1 MLISFLLPTRW
12 VVLFIRVSKR
22 IFCKEGKRR
31 RNWDVPIPVALLLI
45 PPRRILG
52 NFQVVVLFTLIQ
64 IVALLPFIFSCETKK
79 KKKKKI
85 KHHRLD
91 ERREKG
97 KKMRECFRPSVR
109 PSSSLHSSTYLLLIT
124 GPGSGLLQYP
134 VSCLMTLP
142 HHYFVTV
149 LHSAMRTVFLLVV
162 TTLFTLR
169 VDILRLRYPIQV
181 STQIFF

>member
-1 MLISFLLPTRW
+1 MPRSPLLS
-12 VVLFIRVSKR
+12 IRVSKR
-22 IFCKEGKRR
+22 IFFWSWNEKKRKGQEGKCKEGKRR

-64 IVALLPFIFSCETKK
+64 IVALLPLIFSCETKRK
-79 KKKKKI
+79 RKKKI

-109 PSSSLHSSTYLLLIT
+109 PSTRRNISITYSTHSRYIFLSLVIYLFIFPSLWEEKFRGI
-124 GPGSGLLQYP
+124 YA
-134 VSCLMTLP
+134 TLK
-142 HHYFVTV
+142 FIN
-149 LHSAMRTVFLLVV
+149 SQNNKIKQVFE
-162 TTLFTLR
+162 F
-169 VDILRLRYPIQV
+169 
-181 STQIFF
+181 